1 MTIAG
6 GRHARERWGPGQEEA
21 REGRQPPTS
30 EAGGRW
36 RHAPDHGWM
45 QARSN
50 VIYASEN
57 CEDFHVSV

>member
-1 MTIAG
+1 MD
-6 GRHARERWGPGQEEA
+6 
-21 REGRQPPTS
+21 GRQQPTG

-57 CEDFHVSV
+57 CEDFHISVERKGLLGQNWATHLANFFHR